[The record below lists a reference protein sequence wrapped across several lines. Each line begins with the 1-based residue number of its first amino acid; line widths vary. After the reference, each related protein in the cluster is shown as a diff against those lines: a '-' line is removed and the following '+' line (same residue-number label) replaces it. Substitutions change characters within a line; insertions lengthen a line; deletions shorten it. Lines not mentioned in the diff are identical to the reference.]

1 MSPTGL
7 VRVVQ
12 RASPAAS
19 TVLQAGQSGQHD
31 HRQRSDYGGQ
41 RQGQG
46 KHTMLAGTTVAG
58 AAVLAYGFLHEDRTA
73 KCEDLNIVPKTG
85 DKREVKLLSKGG
97 STAAGKIMEYKRISA
112 KKMKE
117 GGQENAIDFE
127 NRIRQYSTP
136 DQTFNY
142 FAKFLVSQKN
152 SSGGTIQWV
161 MMSPMDMFNALTPE
175 GLHSESVIGSGNY
188 ISVESDELHVKDS
201 AVLGNLKKSPVTGSI
216 LNAIGENGLITYND
230 FCFLLT
236 ILSTPRRYINTAFE
250 LFDING
256 DGILDAKEFSFTS
269 SKLSYNPG
277 GFGDY
282 DITALDQTYKTEK
295 LQDRDSGL
303 LNILFGKDRTTKVT
317 LAQFTEF
324 IQNLQDEMIEL
335 EFKEYDKQ
343 DTGRISEL
351 DLASFLLKQSKVP
364 AKQEKKMLKRVKN
377 TWPQEYKNRGVSL
390 PSFKNLYQALAG
402 GEDLQRAMLFLD
414 KGEGV
419 DYEEF
424 QKIFKW
430 VSKQE
435 LSDHVA
441 QVMFVLFDNDM
452 DGKISNEDI
461 QNILFN
467 WRKARGLEK
476 LGINATMG
484 HKKTEIR

>member
-1 MSPTGL
+1 
-7 VRVVQ
+7 VVQ

-19 TVLQAGQSGQHD
+19 TVLQAGQAGQAGQRGQRQQSG
-31 HRQRSDYGGQ
+31 YGGQ
-41 RQGQG
+41 QQQQQKQG
-46 KHTMLAGTTVAG
+46 KGNMVAGTTVAG
-58 AAVLAYGFLHEDRTA
+58 AALLAYGFLNEDRTA
-73 KCEDLNIVPKTG
+73 KCEDINIVSKPV
-85 DKREVKLLSKGG
+85 DKREVKIWSKGS

-117 GGQENAIDFE
+117 GGHENAIDFE

-152 SSGGTIQWV
+152 STGGTIQWV
-161 MMSPMDMFNALTPE
+161 MMSPMDMFNAMTPE
-175 GLHSESVIGSGNY
+175 GLHSESVIGTGNY
-188 ISVESDELHVKDS
+188 ISVESEDLHLKDS
-201 AVLGNLKKSPVTGSI
+201 NVLDHLKKSPVQDSI

-236 ILSTPRRYINTAFE
+236 ILSTPRRYISTAFE

-256 DGILDAKEFSFTS
+256 DGVLDAKEFSFTN

-282 DITALDQTYKTEK
+282 DITQADQTYKAEK

-303 LNILFGKDRTTKVT
+303 LNILFGKDRTSKVT
-317 LAQFTEF
+317 LTQFSEF
-324 IQNLQDEMIEL
+324 IQKLQDEMIEL
-335 EFKEYDKQ
+335 EFKEYDKSE
-343 DTGRISEL
+343 TGRITEV
-351 DLASFLLKQSKVP
+351 DLASFLLKHAKVP
-364 AKQEKKMLKRVKN
+364 AKQEKKMIKRVKN

-390 PSFKNLYQALAG
+390 QSFKNLYQALAG

-441 QVMFVLFDNDM
+441 KVMFVLFDNDM
-452 DGKISNEDI
+452 DGMINKEDI
-461 QNILFN
+461 QNVLFN